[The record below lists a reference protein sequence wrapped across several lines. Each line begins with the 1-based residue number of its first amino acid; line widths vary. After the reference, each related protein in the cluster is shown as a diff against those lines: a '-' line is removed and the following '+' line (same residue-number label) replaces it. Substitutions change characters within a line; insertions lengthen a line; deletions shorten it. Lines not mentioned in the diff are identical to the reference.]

1 MEERRRPQQLRI
13 NSFAVKSGDY
23 LQTLFA
29 GKAALSR
36 NMVAALERVLLS
48 RRKGRA
54 VQVRWTDRY
63 WCRLMCRR
71 WWFAMQSRI
80 TRRHT
85 SGCFTTLTPFTAIIM
100 IIFYSRTEDVLV
112 FWACQWYKPCLYF
125 YGIRPHCYFRQEPCT
140 QRCGR
145 TTMNSMHEGKTLRY
159 SQTFPCCYTDCLQ
172 QSGETLAYRWQMLV
186 PFNMYVYFFS

>member
-85 SGCFTTLTPFTAIIM
+85 SGCFTILTPFIAIIM
-100 IIFYSRTEDVLV
+100 IIFYSRTEDLLV

-125 YGIRPHCYFRQEPCT
+125 YGIRPHSYFRRGPCT
-140 QRCGR
+140 WCWGQPI
-145 TTMNSMHEGKTLRY
+145 MNSMHELENATVHADFSVLLHRLFA
-159 SQTFPCCYTDCLQ
+159 TI
-172 QSGETLAYRWQMLV
+172 RWNTCVLMTHMLLV
-186 PFNMYVYFFS
+186 PFSM